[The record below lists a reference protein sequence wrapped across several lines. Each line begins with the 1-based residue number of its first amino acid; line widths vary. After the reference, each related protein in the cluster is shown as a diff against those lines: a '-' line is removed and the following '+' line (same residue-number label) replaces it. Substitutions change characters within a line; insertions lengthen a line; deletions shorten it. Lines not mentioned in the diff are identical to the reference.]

1 MAGQPTFSTAAA
13 YSSYDVPGANMQT
26 SRVSNASFII
36 WVFLVGVVLPVFI
49 LGGLNLSG
57 FKFVFK
63 GR

>member
-1 MAGQPTFSTAAA
+1 VPGQPTFSTAAS
-13 YSSYDVPGANMQT
+13 YSDYQVPGANMKTAQ
-26 SRVSNASFII
+26 VSNASFIV
-36 WVFLVGVVLPVFI
+36 WVILVGVVVPVFI